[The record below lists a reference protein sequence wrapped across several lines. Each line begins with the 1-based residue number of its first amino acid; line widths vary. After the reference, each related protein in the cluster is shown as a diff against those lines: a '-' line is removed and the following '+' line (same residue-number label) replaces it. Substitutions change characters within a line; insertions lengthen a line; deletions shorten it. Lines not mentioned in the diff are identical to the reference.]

1 MNKSKFQKFVTNSF
15 AFKFYLLKNLPFGF
29 LANLKVKEITS
40 ENAVVSI
47 PFNYLTKNPFNSM
60 YFAAQSMAA
69 EMATAVLAM
78 NAIYSQKKPV
88 SMLVLSL
95 SATFSKKA
103 KTKLHFTCTQG
114 AEIERI
120 VNECI
125 ETGQSRTVEVIS
137 IGTDKNG
144 DEVSRFILQWT
155 FKPKD

>member
-1 MNKSKFQKFVTNSF
+1 
-15 AFKFYLLKNLPFGF
+15 
-29 LANLKVKEITS
+29 
-40 ENAVVSI
+40 
-47 PFNYLTKNPFNSM
+47 
-60 YFAAQSMAA
+60 
-69 EMATAVLAM
+69 
-78 NAIYSQKKPV
+78 
-88 SMLVLSL
+88 MLVLSL